1 MTDAELLKITF
12 ARLQWSYRDAGQI
25 LNIPRGTLAQYTTGR
40 ATIPP
45 RVWLAVLE
53 HEARIYQRQ
62 KDITDRANATRPPNL
77 PQMETEQKP
86 PRKLCRSVKD

>member
-40 ATIPP
+40 VTPP
-45 RVWLAVLE
+45 ARVWLAILE
-53 HEARIYQRQ
+53 HEARIYQRR
-62 KDITDRANATRPPNL
+62 KDIADRAQATRRE
-77 PQMETEQKP
+77 QQQETEPKT
-86 PRKLCRSVKD
+86 PRRLHRVIKE

>member
-1 MTDAELLKITF
+1 MTDAEILKLTF
-12 ARLQWSYRDAGQI
+12 ARLQWSYREAGQI

-40 ATIPP
+40 VTPP
-45 RVWLAVLE
+45 ARVWLAILE

-77 PQMETEQKP
+77 PQMETEPKT
-86 PRKLCRSVKD
+86 PRRLRRVIKE